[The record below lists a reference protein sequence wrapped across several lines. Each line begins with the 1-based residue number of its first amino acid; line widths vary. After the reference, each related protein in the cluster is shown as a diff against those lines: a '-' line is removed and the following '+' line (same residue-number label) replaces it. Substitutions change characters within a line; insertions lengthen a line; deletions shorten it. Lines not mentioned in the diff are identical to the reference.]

1 MKEKLRRFYTEPI
14 LYILII
20 CIIFQVVLCKR
31 AENTVGMY
39 SDSQSYLDYAE
50 SVLEGPLH
58 KSRTPIYPILIKIIK
73 SIYGD
78 DQLYNGIVYIQYF
91 IMFISIIIFY
101 FTIKKLT
108 NNKIIYIISTL
119 IYGICPFIFLWNN
132 LVLTESI
139 SISAIVLLSYLTIS
153 YIKKPTKL
161 FAVILGIYPFLLV
174 MIRPAFIYVV
184 VLYIVF
190 WILKILMDKE
200 NREKHIVGIIFI
212 GISIILILIY
222 CILMKNTYGV
232 FGLSRVSYIN
242 KHISILDSNTYYKA
256 DNKEILNDIENIKKQ
271 EGEDVNKFI
280 LNNKLSEIYSTDQL
294 IQFFNNAKDNNRLEY
309 FKYMIQKFIKL
320 GQENFGTSY
329 VPTKNN
335 SDLFEQIGY
344 ATFPVTFY
352 HVYVLIVVSII
363 YLLKNLIKNK
373 KIDYVYAFFT
383 FMIFAN
389 VFISIVGAPYET
401 QRLVSASIPIIL
413 MQVSYIMSKLLKNK

>member
-1 MKEKLRRFYTEPI
+1 MKEKLRRFYTEPV

-78 DQLYNGIVYIQYF
+78 EQLYNGIVYIQYF

-108 NNKIIYIISTL
+108 NNKKIYIISTL

-212 GISIILILIY
+212 GISIIFILIY
-222 CILMKNTYGV
+222 CTLMKNIYGV

-329 VPTKNN
+329 VSTKNN